1 MHGGPARNIFVNV
14 LLTYSKQCKQAVN
27 KHVDITVSM
36 AEVEPETKICE
47 SFYKKSH
54 FKFIRERLRRQLFKW
69 PPNIHCLVKDI
80 SPGWLRLTA

>member
-1 MHGGPARNIFVNV
+1 MHGGLARNIFVNV

-47 SFYKKSH
+47 PFYKNRN
-54 FKFIRERLRRQLFKW
+54 FKIYKGKIMATTFQMAAKYSRW
-69 PPNIHCLVKDI
+69 I